1 MSCHFGTNRDDPS
14 AVHCYAFATS
24 CPESTAM
31 CSSVATFPPVA
42 RRFLPLLLVGL
53 VAASLVVVTRPA
65 DAVTQQFLWY
75 DQQVTHTDRSYA
87 TPTQSAATPDSWTS
101 PVNYAGG
108 RVYTRFQVL
117 SKPSSKPLDV
127 QICVWRDRFTKESC
141 APIGLRFANEGT
153 YYIDF
158 GSPSS
163 WWKLNGSWSWSIPF
177 EPTRWMVKDPN
188 TGKLMQTANCGSYCS
203 TPSAVNGHVPMTF
216 DVAAV
221 VVAAGATLDPPAD
234 WTGCPAAWSPQC
246 SGGGGT
252 TTTTRPTATSTTST
266 TAPSTGNKVA
276 LVVGNAASIPAKDVP
291 IRNRLVALGKAVQL
305 VDDDNLGSSAA
316 LGSPDLVVISSSV
329 VPSKVPAWLA
339 TYARPVLDLEV
350 HVQDVLRIGTQ
361 EAELAGRTTLRIVS
375 PGHALAAGRSGDVA
389 VQSAVAMGA
398 SKPVPSA
405 TVIARIP
412 GQTTASI
419 FAVPAGAALTSGTAP
434 ARRVGFFFSYDSP
447 AALNTAGWALFNAAV
462 AWLD

>member
-1 MSCHFGTNRDDPS
+1 M
-14 AVHCYAFATS
+14 
-24 CPESTAM
+24 
-31 CSSVATFPPVA
+31 
-42 RRFLPLLLVGL
+42 RRFIALLVGL
-53 VAASLVVVTRPA
+53 VAASLVVVSRPA

-87 TPTQSAATPDSWTS
+87 TPTQSAATPDNWNS

-117 SKPSSKPLDV
+117 SKPSTKPLDV

-141 APIGLRFANEGT
+141 APIGLRFSTVGT

-158 GSPSS
+158 GSPNS

-177 EPTRWMVKDPN
+177 EPTRWMIKDPN
-188 TGKLMQTANCGSYCS
+188 TGKLMQTSNCGAYCS
-203 TPSAVNGHVPMTF
+203 SPAAVNGHVPMTF

-234 WTGCPAAWSPQC
+234 WNGCPAAWSPQC
-246 SGGGGT
+246 TGGGGGT
-252 TTTTRPTATSTTST
+252 TTTTTTRPTSSTTTTTT
-266 TAPSTGNKVA
+266 TAPSTGDKVA
-276 LVVGNAASIPAKDVP
+276 LVVGNAASIPAKDIP
-291 IRNRLVALGKAVQL
+291 IRNRLQARGKTVQL

-316 LGSPDLVVISSSV
+316 LGNPDLVVISSSV
-329 VPSKVPAWLA
+329 VVSKIPSWLA
-339 TYARPVLDLEV
+339 TYAKPVLDLEV

-361 EAELAGRTTLRIVS
+361 ETELAGRTTLRIVS

-389 VQSAVAMGA
+389 VQSAVPMGA

-419 FAVPAGAALTSGTAP
+419 FAVPAGAALTTGTAP
-434 ARRVGFFFSYDSP
+434 ARRMGFFFSYDSP
-447 AALNTAGWALFNAAV
+447 TALTANGWALFDAAV